1 MYFTIKDLGY
11 IRKDCVVSG
20 YIQAM
25 AEGAQVDKVVKGL
38 ANVDKLTT
46 ESKLSFVDC
55 FYYSES
61 DKKMFFVLEDEN
73 GMYITREDN
82 VNAVESPKDVLRSYG
97 FTNLIKAGN
106 KTILLDGKKKWTT
119 TKLDEDMDDIEKAVM
134 IVLLKA
140 EGYSIKDVYKMIELV
155 KEN

>member
-25 AEGAQVDKVVKGL
+25 AEGNQVDKVVKGL
-38 ANVDKLTT
+38 ANIDKLTKD
-46 ESKLSFVDC
+46 SKLTFVDC
-55 FYYSES
+55 FYYSET

-73 GMYITREDN
+73 GIYITREDN
-82 VNAVESPKDVLRSYG
+82 VEAIQSPKDVLDSYG

-106 KTILLDGKKKWTT
+106 KTILLSGKQKWTT
-119 TKLDEDMDDIEKAVM
+119 TKMPEDKEDIEKAVM

-140 EGYSIKDVYKMIELV
+140 EGYNIQDVYKMIELV
-155 KEN
+155 R

>member
-20 YIQAM
+20 FIQAM
-25 AEGAQVDKVVKGL
+25 ATGNQTDKVVKGL
-38 ANVDKLTT
+38 SNIGKLTT
-46 ESKLSFVDC
+46 DTQLSFVDC
-55 FYYSES
+55 FYYSEQ

-82 VNAVESPKDVLRSYG
+82 VEAIQSPKDVLDSYG

-106 KTILLDGKKKWTT
+106 KTILLSGKQKWTT
-119 TKLDEDMDDIEKAVM
+119 TRSPEDKNDIEKAVM
-134 IVLLKA
+134 ILLLKA
-140 EGYSIKDVYKMIELV
+140 EGYNIQDVYKMIELV
-155 KEN
+155 K